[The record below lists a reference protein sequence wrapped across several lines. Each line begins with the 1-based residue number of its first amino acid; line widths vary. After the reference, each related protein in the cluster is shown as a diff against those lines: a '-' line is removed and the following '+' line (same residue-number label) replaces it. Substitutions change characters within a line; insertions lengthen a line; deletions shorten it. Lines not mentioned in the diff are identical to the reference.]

1 MQCRL
6 YLITPPSLDLDSFPD
21 LLDKTLAAGDVACLQ
36 LRLKQADETPV
47 ADALILQAAETLLP
61 IAHKHDVSLL
71 LNDRPDLA
79 LTAGVDGVHIGQHDT
94 PYAEARQILGQD
106 AIIGVTCHDSRHL
119 AMVAGEEGAD
129 YVAFGAFFP
138 TSTKTPSTK
147 ATPELLTW
155 WQETT
160 EMPCVAIGGIT
171 TENAPKLVKAGADFL
186 AVSGG
191 VWGYAHGAEEAAR
204 AFNALFVTTDES

>member
-1 MQCRL
+1 MQSRL
-6 YLITPPSLDLDSFPD
+6 YLITPPLFDLESFPD

-47 ADALILQAAETLLP
+47 ADNLILQAAEKLLP
-61 IAHKHDVSLL
+61 IAHKYDVSLL
-71 LNDRPDLA
+71 INDRADLA
-79 LTAGVDGVHIGQHDT
+79 LTAGADGVHVGQADT

-129 YVAFGAFFP
+129 YIAFGSFFP
-138 TSTKTPSTK
+138 TSTKTPT
-147 ATPELLTW
+147 AQAGLDLLKW

-160 EMPCVAIGGIT
+160 ELPCVAIGGIT
-171 TENAPKLVKAGADFL
+171 TENASTLIKAGADFI

-191 VWGYAHGAEEAAR
+191 VWGYEHGPEEAVK
-204 AFNALFVTTDES
+204 AFNALFLSSDES

>member
-6 YLITPPSLDLDSFPD
+6 YLITPPAIDLDRFPD

-36 LRLKQADETPV
+36 LRLKRPDETPV
-47 ADALILQAAETLLP
+47 ADGLILQAAEKLLP

-71 LNDRPDLA
+71 INDRADLA
-79 LTAGVDGVHIGQHDT
+79 LTSGADGVHIGQEDT

-106 AIIGVTCHDSRHL
+106 SIIGVTCHDSRHL
-119 AMVAGEEGAD
+119 AMVAGEDGAD

-138 TSTKTPSTK
+138 TSTKTPSRQ
-147 ATPELLTW
+147 ADPELLTW

-160 EMPCVAIGGIT
+160 ELPCVAIGGIT
-171 TENAPKLVKAGADFL
+171 TDNAASLIKAGADFL
-186 AVSGG
+186 AISGG
-191 VWGYAHGAEEAAR
+191 VWGYAHGPEEAVK
-204 AFNALFVTTDES
+204 AFNALFLALDES

>member
-1 MQCRL
+1 MQSRL
-6 YLITPPSLDLDSFPD
+6 YLITPPLFDLESFPD

-47 ADALILQAAETLLP
+47 ADNLILQAAEKLLP
-61 IAHKHDVSLL
+61 IAHKYDVSLL
-71 LNDRPDLA
+71 INDRADLA
-79 LTAGVDGVHIGQHDT
+79 LTAGADGVHVGQADT

-129 YVAFGAFFP
+129 YIAFGAFFP
-138 TSTKTPSTK
+138 TSTKTPS
-147 ATPELLTW
+147 AQAELDLLTW

-160 EMPCVAIGGIT
+160 ELPCVAIGGIT
-171 TENAPKLVKAGADFL
+171 TENASTLIKAGADFI

-191 VWGYAHGAEEAAR
+191 VWGYEHGPEEAVK
-204 AFNALFVTTDES
+204 AFNALFLSSDES